1 MLFRYK
7 ALFNQK
13 IIKGKVEA
21 ESDNQ
26 AKMYIKN
33 LGYFLIELKKET
45 QTQNLL
51 FFFLNNISFND
62 IVNFTRQMAIMLNAG
77 LTLID
82 SFDILKK
89 QTNKIALLRLIEDLE
104 KEIKSGNSFSSALKK
119 HPQYFPN
126 LYVALVKSGEASG
139 KLSDILLKLS
149 QNLEKEREFKSKIK
163 GAMIYPLI
171 LIIGMISVMFI
182 MVTFVIPRLLDLY
195 KDFNIDLP
203 LTTKILMSISSV
215 SSRFWPLIIFGVI
228 GVISG
233 IKKIFS
239 TNQGKLFFDQTVL
252 KIPII
257 NNVVK
262 ISTLVDS
269 TRTLSILI
277 GAGVSLIESLEIII
291 EITSNLIYQK
301 SFKNIVKKIEKGISL
316 GQAMQQEQIFPPIL
330 VQMTQVGEQTGKLDD
345 TLGRISRYF
354 EMESEM
360 AVKALTTLIEP
371 TILVFMGLGVG
382 VLVSSVITPIYQLT
396 SSFK

>member
-51 FFFLNNISFND
+51 FFFLNNINFND